1 VYIFNFEAKYEV
13 SNFVLFEV
21 ISATQTGNSKTD
33 FQVDFHEI
41 LNMSLVTIHG
51 GYYFFKIRH
60 FRATFKLSDIKNL

>member
-1 VYIFNFEAKYEV
+1 LYIFNFEAKYEV
-13 SNFVLFEV
+13 LNFVLFEV
-21 ISATQTGNSKTD
+21 ISATQTDNSKTD
-33 FQVDFHEI
+33 FQVDFQI